1 MTYVFRFLGRRVYFF
16 FYHLGSFSQLLWQTI
31 KSLADFRTYST
42 LVPEQMLRIGVES
55 IPVVVYIAG
64 FAGMVT
70 SIQSSENFTDFVPLY
85 IIGTVVEKGVLREL
99 SAVLTALVLAGRVG
113 ASIAA
118 ELGTMKVTEQIDA
131 LETLAFN
138 PVSYLIVPRVLAG
151 VVMFPVL
158 TIFAALVGIVAGWL
172 TAISV
177 MDISSYE
184 FFKGAKM
191 FFMDKDVILPLG
203 KSLLFGAAVT
213 MVACYQGF
221 HSQGGAE
228 GVGSAATKAAV
239 ISCLLILLLDFLM
252 AVLILF

>member
-158 TIFAALVGIVAGWL
+158 TVFAALVGIVAGWL

-177 MDISSYE
+177 MDIS
-184 FFKGAKM
+184 
-191 FFMDKDVILPLG
+191 
-203 KSLLFGAAVT
+203 T
-213 MVACYQGF
+213 
-221 HSQGGAE
+221 
-228 GVGSAATKAAV
+228 
-239 ISCLLILLLDFLM
+239 
-252 AVLILF
+252 

>member
-1 MTYVFRFLGRRVYFF
+1 
-16 FYHLGSFSQLLWQTI
+16 
-31 KSLADFRTYST
+31 
-42 LVPEQMLRIGVES
+42 
-55 IPVVVYIAG
+55 
-64 FAGMVT
+64 
-70 SIQSSENFTDFVPLY
+70 
-85 IIGTVVEKGVLREL
+85 
-99 SAVLTALVLAGRVG
+99 
-113 ASIAA
+113 
-118 ELGTMKVTEQIDA
+118 
-131 LETLAFN
+131 
-138 PVSYLIVPRVLAG
+138 
-151 VVMFPVL
+151 
-158 TIFAALVGIVAGWL
+158 IFAALVGIVAGWL